1 MRYFLITYLKKPNG
15 QMDEQ
20 NQVARSIKTR
30 DLQCAN
36 VILDFKKLEVV
47 KCTMNGVSVPR
58 DFDRIVQYY
67 MQFYENIL
75 TRLFH
80 ENGWEIVKPEK
91 ATDEKTPAENT
102 TG

>member
-1 MRYFLITYLKKPNG
+1 MRYFIITYFKKPSG

-20 NQVARSIKTR
+20 NQVTRRIKTR

-47 KCTMNGVSVPR
+47 KCSMNGVNVPR

-67 MQFYENIL
+67 MQYYENIL
-75 TRLFH
+75 TRLFQ
-80 ENGWEIVKPEK
+80 ENGWEIAKPEK
-91 ATDEKTPAENT
+91 ATDEKESTENT

>member
-1 MRYFLITYLKKPNG
+1 
-15 QMDEQ
+15 
-20 NQVARSIKTR
+20 
-30 DLQCAN
+30 
-36 VILDFKKLEVV
+36 
-47 KCTMNGVSVPR
+47 MNGVSVPR

-91 ATDEKTPAENT
+91 ATDEKTPAENI